1 MNEQKEKLE
10 REMRELWEDYGNIG
24 DEFLDVAHAVE
35 RDGEVS
41 EESRKSVESLLSKS
55 LDIAVRL
62 QSVLWKG
69 GAA

>member
-1 MNEQKEKLE
+1 MNKENLE
-10 REMRELWEDYGNIG
+10 SEMRKLWEDYGSIG

-41 EESRKSVESLLSKS
+41 EKSRTFVESLISKS
-55 LDIAVRL
+55 IDIAVRL

>member
-1 MNEQKEKLE
+1 MNKEKLE
-10 REMRELWEDYGNIG
+10 SEMRELWDDYGNIG

-41 EESRKSVESLLSKS
+41 EKSRKSVESLISKS

-62 QSVLWKG
+62 QAALWKG
-69 GAA
+69 EQNEA